1 MCPYLDDRAGKY
13 NRRNTWEMTLK
24 NHVTSVFP
32 ADTWI
37 NINEALVTSIKV

>member
-1 MCPYLDDRAGKY
+1 
-13 NRRNTWEMTLK
+13 MTLK

-37 NINEALVTSIKV
+37 NKNEALVASIKG